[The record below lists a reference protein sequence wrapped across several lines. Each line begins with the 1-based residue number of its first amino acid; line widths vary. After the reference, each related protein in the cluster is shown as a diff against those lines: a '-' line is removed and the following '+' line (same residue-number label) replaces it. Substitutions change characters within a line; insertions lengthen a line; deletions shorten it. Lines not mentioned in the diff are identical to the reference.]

1 MKDGAICLPM
11 GRKKT
16 IRQIKEELNSR
27 IEIQQRS
34 LETYSKEIFDNIGQV
49 LSLIKFQLSRLEAN
63 EISEQVEAAGSRKLL
78 AKAIADLRNLTK
90 QLSPDEIVKKG
101 FAASIEYELKR
112 LEEAG
117 LCNVEI
123 AIDKNVPELDD
134 VNELVVFC
142 ILQQLSNPVLNVF
155 EPGYIGLQIQNDEKA
170 VNIGFIRKSK
180 GEPLFLDDKELEK
193 FNHRL
198 STINSTIGYNEDQRI
213 LQITINF

>member
-11 GRKKT
+11 GRKQT

-49 LSLIKFQLSRLEAN
+49 LSLIKFQLSGLQSN
-63 EISEQVEAAGSRKLL
+63 ETHEQAPAAESKKLL

-112 LEEAG
+112 LAEAG
-117 LCNVEI
+117 LCKVDI
-123 AIDKNVPELDD
+123 SIDKNVPDLDD
-134 VNELVVFC
+134 VRELVVFC

-155 EPGYIGLQIQNDEKA
+155 EPGYIGLYIQQDEKA
-170 VNIGFIRKSK
+170 VNIGFMRKSK
-180 GEPLFLDDKELEK
+180 GEPLFLDHKELEK

-198 STINSTIGYNEDQRI
+198 STINSSIGYNEDQRT
-213 LQITINF
+213 LQITINI